1 MAGKAERDREMNDL
15 RQLHDRGDG
24 WQIVDV
30 REQWEWDAGHI
41 DGAVHLPLNDVMAG
55 RDQEQL
61 DVGRPIAVV
70 CRTGNR
76 SELGA
81 LILQARG
88 FDAHNVEGGM
98 EAWAQAGLPFQAT
111 DGSPGRVA

>member
-1 MAGKAERDREMNDL
+1 MNDL
-15 RQLHDRGDG
+15 RQLNDQRDG
-24 WQIVDV
+24 WQIIDV

-41 DGAVHLPLNDVMAG
+41 EGAVHIPLNDVMAG
-55 RDQEQL
+55 REQGRL
-61 DVGRPIAVV
+61 DVGRPIAVI

-81 LILQARG
+81 LVLQARG

-98 EAWAQAGLPFQAT
+98 EAWSTAGLPFAAS
-111 DGSPGRVA
+111 DGGRGRVA

>member
-1 MAGKAERDREMNDL
+1 MNDL
-15 RQLHDRGDG
+15 RELNEQRDG
-24 WQIVDV
+24 WQIIDV

-41 DGAVHLPLNDVMAG
+41 DGAVHIPLNDVMAG
-55 RDQEQL
+55 REQDRL
-61 DVGRPIAVV
+61 DAGRPIAVI

-88 FDAHNVEGGM
+88 FEAHNVEGGM
-98 EAWAQAGLPFQAT
+98 EAWSTAGLPFAAS
-111 DGSPGRVA
+111 DGGPGRVA

>member
-1 MAGKAERDREMNDL
+1 VNDIRGLHEHRDE
-15 RQLHDRGDG
+15 

-41 DGAVHLPLNDVMAG
+41 EGALHLPLNEVMAEADG
-55 RDQEQL
+55 HRL
-61 DVGRPIAVV
+61 DVARPIAVI

-98 EAWAQAGLPFQAT
+98 EAWSMAGLPFAAS
-111 DGSPGRVA
+111 DGTPGRVA